1 MDWLRMLGLALL
13 SAGMVMLLRQMY
25 SPAAA
30 ALTITFGTMMLCAL
44 LPTLQECASTMGTFL
59 SSVSLGGEYGKVMLK
74 TMGIVL
80 LTQLASS
87 ACQEMGAP
95 GIARCAELCGRIAL
109 LRVAVPVFI
118 SLTQMAVN
126 VLND

>member
-1 MDWLRMLGLALL
+1 MDWLGLLGLALL

-30 ALTITFGTMMLCAL
+30 LLTIVFGVMVLCTL
-44 LPTLQECASTMGTFL
+44 LPTIQEYASTISAFL
-59 SSVSLGGEYGKVMLK
+59 SSVSLSEEYGGMMLK

-80 LTQLASS
+80 LTQLSS
-87 ACQEMGAP
+87 DACQEMGAQ
-95 GIARCAELCGRIAL
+95 GIARWAEFCGRIAL
-109 LRVAVPVFI
+109 LGVAVPVFI

-126 VLND
+126 VLK

>member
-1 MDWLRMLGLALL
+1 MNWLGMLGLALL

-30 ALTITFGTMMLCAL
+30 VLTIAFGVMMLCAL
-44 LPTLQECASTMGTFL
+44 LPTIREYTSAIGTFL
-59 SSVSLGGEYGKVMLK
+59 SSVSLGVEYGEVMLK

-80 LTQLASS
+80 LTQLASD

-95 GIARCAELCGRIAL
+95 GIARCAELGGRIAL
-109 LRVAVPVFI
+109 LSVAVPVFI
-118 SLTQMAVN
+118 SLTQMAVD
-126 VLND
+126 VLK